1 MTALAVVGVAALGGL
16 GALARFGLDSAV
28 QSRRLGEFP
37 LGTFVVNVSGSFALG
52 VLVGAGVKDDAFL
65 LTGTAALG
73 SFTTFS
79 TWVFEAQRLAEDG
92 EWRTAAG
99 NLALSLGAGLAAAAL
114 GRTLGELL

>member
-1 MTALAVVGVAALGGL
+1 MTVPVVLGVAALGGF
-16 GALARFGLDSAV
+16 GALARFGLDSAI

-37 LGTFVVNVSGSFALG
+37 LGTFVVNVSGSLALG

-79 TWVFEAQRLAEDG
+79 TWVFETQRLAEDG
-92 EWRTAAG
+92 EWRVAG
-99 NLALSLGAGLAAAAL
+99 ANLALSLAAGLAVAAL
-114 GRTLGELL
+114 GRTLGGLL